1 MSHYKMKC
9 IHCRRAVANEQVV
22 YKICLDE
29 LDNCTHS
36 EKAENQTE
44 AQVKD
49 SEMSDMAL
57 FSSEFDDS
65 ELLMG
70 GMGTGMGMA
79 NLDQLSERS
88 DIMSMGSA
96 RPSSVSYMN
105 RAELAKVCK
114 VDDILADDIPTPT
127 DSSMC
132 ADGDLTLGLR
142 VSGINIDGSVY
153 NGELMTRRCPY
164 CTEKLLPQAG
174 RMPIYVIGL
183 FGHSTAGKTV
193 FLTMQCFLTVINKKV
208 KPEVPQGRIFAY
220 QIQFDKTTSED
231 DDPVSKAANSF
242 SQTGLFPPTTQEL
255 LPKPHCLRISYRRW
269 KDGLHNEIENSDTTS
284 CIMCFQDIRGEA
296 LTVGDPDDTEKLTQL
311 FRLADG
317 LIFVTDP
324 TALDNAIARQGR
336 ADNNA
341 VQGVIRI
348 LQDSLVRDT
357 RTAVDIPT
365 VCMLAKEDLIVEHSG
380 QLGFRGD
387 ERAIASLVDFSYK
400 SRTDWSE
407 KLQEMSQST
416 KEVLKKLDNDGAGA
430 WHDTLNLVFTDAV
443 HIPISSIGKD
453 VRVVTLK
460 GKSQDKLLSK
470 DAATKY
476 RALSEDEQKD
486 KAEEYSQMPS
496 PIDLVKPRFI
506 ELPMLYFLSKFH
518 IIPPFYDSDYYKA
531 PEPSGFL
538 GRLFRRENTE
548 IVEQFD
554 AWLEKY
560 GQ

>member
-9 IHCRRAVANEQVV
+9 IHCRQAVANEQVV

-29 LDNCTHS
+29 LDNCTQS
-36 EKAENQTE
+36 EKAVNKTE
-44 AQVKD
+44 AKVRD
-49 SEMSDMAL
+49 SEMSDMEL

-70 GMGTGMGMA
+70 GMGTGMDMG

-88 DIMSMGSA
+88 DIMSMGLVGA
-96 RPSSVSYMN
+96 SSVSYMN

-142 VSGINIDGSVY
+142 VTGLNIDGSFY
-153 NGELMTRRCPY
+153 NGELRTRRCPY

-174 RMPIYVIGL
+174 SMPIYVIGL

-193 FLTMQCFLTVINKKV
+193 YLTMQCFLMVINKMV
-208 KPEVPQGRIFAY
+208 KPVVPKGRLYAS
-220 QIQFDKTTSED
+220 QIWFDNANNQD
-231 DDPVSKAANSF
+231 DDPVSKAASLF
-242 SQTGLFPPTTQEL
+242 TQTGLFPSTTQEL
-255 LPKPHCLRISYRRW
+255 LPKPHCLMISYRRW
-269 KDGLHNEIENSDTTS
+269 SDREREETEEKDTTS
-284 CIMCFQDIRGEA
+284 CVLCFQDIRGEA
-296 LTVGDPDDTEKLTQL
+296 LKIGDTNDTNKLTQL

-341 VQGVIRI
+341 VQGVIDI
-348 LQDSLVRDT
+348 LQRSLVKDT
-357 RTAVDIPT
+357 RKAVAVPT
-365 VCMLAKEDLIVEHSG
+365 VCMLAKEDLIFEHRG
-380 QLGFRGD
+380 PLGFKGD
-387 ERAIASLVDFSYK
+387 ERALASLVDFSYK
-400 SRTDWSE
+400 SGTDWAE
-407 KLQEMSQST
+407 KLQELSQST
-416 KEVLKKLDNDGAGA
+416 KDVLKKLDHDGIGA
-430 WHDTLNLVFTDAV
+430 WHDILKQVFTGAV
-443 HIPISSIGKD
+443 HIPISSIGSD

-470 DAATKY
+470 DVADKY
-476 RALSEDEQKD
+476 RALSEEEQKD

-496 PIDLVKPRFI
+496 PVDLVKPRFI

-531 PEPSGFL
+531 PEPSGFFH
-538 GRLFRRENTE
+538 RLFRGENTE